1 MKPLFKHQASA
12 VLLSLALLTSLTGC
26 LQTTQTPSTSLP
38 GAQEGDSVTSHSIP
52 PEENQVF
59 SSPMISWSS
68 SPDGKGFY
76 HPGDYVLEYLSPDV
90 KTQVPLCSQS
100 GCTHSGEN
108 CEAWLGDMVH
118 GFVAYQ
124 NQWYVFTAEERTR
137 AILWKIDPQT
147 HQRTKLCDIA
157 PQNDQESYYFS
168 SGFVSH
174 GYAYMYMYHDLFWND
189 QWVED
194 NALIRVNLTDGT
206 VETLVEHSP
215 VTFLGAG
222 KDRVLLAVD
231 TLAVAPLSQEE
242 YLKQHPDGNYCVY
255 LQHQWKEHGSG
266 GVELREYTAD
276 FSDHKVITKGNV
288 WVSITQFL
296 CRYGDYT
303 LYAVDD
309 TLYVYDLSTGESRK
323 VAEEGTLKNF
333 WFTAGQIMYL
343 VESPDYFVRYT
354 DAKGGSTYTLE
365 NEGSQEIIVFA
376 PSGECQDCLYGLY
389 SGKLGDKEGLLTKE
403 DYFAERYENIIPI
416 S

>member
-1 MKPLFKHQASA
+1 MKRQLGTTIGTA
-12 VLLSLALLTSLTGC
+12 LLSLALLTCLSGC
-26 LQTTQTPSTSLP
+26 LQTAQTPHPSSP
-38 GAQEGDSVTSHSIP
+38 GNQGDGSVTTNSIP
-52 PEENQVF
+52 PEENRFF
-59 SSPMISWSS
+59 SIPVISWDS

-76 HPGDYVLEYLSPDV
+76 RPGEHILEYYSIET
-90 KTQVPLCSQS
+90 KTQFPLCSQS
-100 GCTHSGEN
+100 GCSHSGES
-108 CEAWLGDMVH
+108 CQAWLGNQIQ

-365 NEGSQEIIVFA
+365 NEGNQEFIVFA
-376 PSGECQDCLYGLY
+376 PYGECQDYLYGLY
-389 SGKLGDKEGLLTKE
+389 NGKLGMQEGLLRKE
-403 DYFAERYENIIPI
+403 DFFAERYENIIPI
-416 S
+416 P